1 MQLNDKK
8 NCTYWRKFQMWTLN
22 PCGHAA
28 TDYTHCTCS
37 VIIYQKANCLIFI
50 SKFPFFPPTGSQG
63 LVLLT
68 TDSHLMKR
76 SAINDEMMR
85 GHHMSAWPFPLQR
98 CSKVNSCKK
107 VDIPQRV
114 LPSQTL
120 CYLQHKCQLS
130 NRECF
135 ACVFLTDYY
144 LHNWQAASLHS
155 AGVCL
160 FV

>member
-1 MQLNDKK
+1 M
-8 NCTYWRKFQMWTLN
+8 TRKTVLIEEN
-22 PCGHAA
+22 SKCGHWIHVVMQQL
-28 TDYTHCTCS
+28 T
-37 VIIYQKANCLIFI
+37 ILIAHVLLLFTRKQI
-50 SKFPFFPPTGSQG
+50 VLYLYPNSPFFPPQ
-63 LVLLT
+63 VLRVWCCWPLT
-68 TDSHLMKR
+68 VTWWRGVRLMMKWWEDITCPHDLFH
-76 SAINDEMMR
+76 SSDV
-85 GHHMSAWPFPLQR
+85 Q
-98 CSKVNSCKK
+98 VNSCKK

>member
-1 MQLNDKK
+1 M
-8 NCTYWRKFQMWTLN
+8 TRKTVLIEEN
-22 PCGHAA
+22 SKCGHWIHVVMQQL
-28 TDYTHCTCS
+28 T
-37 VIIYQKANCLIFI
+37 ILIAHVLLLFTRKQI
-50 SKFPFFPPTGSQG
+50 VLYLYPNSPFFPPTGSQG